1 LFKLGTHVASYGVF
15 CKNKDRFEG
24 LRYIKNIIK
33 RILVAQMKILPEDLF
48 ALPMVL
54 ARLPFSSSR
63 ITRVTWTPMTRIFQ
77 VIRYP
82 P

>member
-1 LFKLGTHVASYGVF
+1 MD
-15 CKNKDRFEG
+15 KDRFEG

-63 ITRVTWTPMTRIFQ
+63 TTRVQLILHGHQ
-77 VIRYP
+77 
-82 P
+82 

>member
-1 LFKLGTHVASYGVF
+1 MLFYKTLMD
-15 CKNKDRFEG
+15 KDRFAD
-24 LRYIKNIIK
+24 LRDIKNIIK
-33 RILVAQMKILPEDLF
+33 KIMVAHMKILPEDLF

-63 ITRVTWTPMTRIFQ
+63 IPRVTWTPMTRSFQ